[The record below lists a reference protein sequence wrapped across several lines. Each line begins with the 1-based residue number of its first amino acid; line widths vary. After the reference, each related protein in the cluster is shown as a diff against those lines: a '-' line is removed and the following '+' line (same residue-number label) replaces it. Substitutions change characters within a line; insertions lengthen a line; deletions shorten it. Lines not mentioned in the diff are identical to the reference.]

1 MLNGNKLWKILHNF
15 THVRL
20 GKVMENLLYLRDT
33 FGAHNIFINFT
44 LKKPAFSEV
53 KQIKPF
59 FKDLGIDNVQI
70 SPDIY
75 DEQAKALVEAL

>member
-1 MLNGNKLWKILHNF
+1 MMK
-15 THVRL
+15 
-20 GKVMENLLYLRDT
+20 EN
-33 FGAHNIFINFT
+33 NIFINFT